1 MQSINN
7 STELNNSTL
16 ASSELQDNRSNAPVV
31 KLCPHSTGVSCG
43 SCRLTEL
50 CLPIAL
56 SEGEMQQLDD
66 IVERNR
72 PYKKAAISIAN
83 TMNLS
88 QFLQYAQVVL
98 ILML

>member
-1 MQSINN
+1 VPPY
-7 STELNNSTL
+7 
-16 ASSELQDNRSNAPVV
+16 RP
-31 KLCPHSTGVSCG
+31 
-43 SCRLTEL
+43 
-50 CLPIAL
+50 